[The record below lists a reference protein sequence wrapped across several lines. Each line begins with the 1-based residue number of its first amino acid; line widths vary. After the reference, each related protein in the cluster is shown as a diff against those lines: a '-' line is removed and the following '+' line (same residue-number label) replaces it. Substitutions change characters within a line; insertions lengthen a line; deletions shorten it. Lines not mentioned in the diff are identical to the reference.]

1 MGALD
6 LIINQVHQ
14 ALPVSTVLA
23 KSECSWLFTLSR
35 QVWDRWPGR
44 REEDDR
50 PLAAC
55 RNLLLF
61 WEQKCI
67 FLTYSRHLDGFF
79 TFIFIVF
86 AHACRSVCGDVHM
99 STDVS
104 GGQQR
109 ALDLT
114 ELEELVSLVPE
125 QKNSGPVG
133 AVPSLNHC
141 HLSSTT

>member
-1 MGALD
+1 MGILD
-6 LIINQVHQ
+6 LIINQVCQ

-61 WEQKCI
+61 WEQKCP
-67 FLTYSRHLDGFF
+67 FLTYRIHLDGFF
-79 TFIFIVF
+79 TFIFIVC
-86 AHACRSVCGDVHM
+86 ALTCWSVCGDAHM

-109 ALDLT
+109 ALDPTKL
-114 ELEELVSLVPE
+114 ELQVLVSLVLE
-125 QKNSGPVG
+125 QNSGP
-133 AVPSLNHC
+133 L
-141 HLSSTT
+141 